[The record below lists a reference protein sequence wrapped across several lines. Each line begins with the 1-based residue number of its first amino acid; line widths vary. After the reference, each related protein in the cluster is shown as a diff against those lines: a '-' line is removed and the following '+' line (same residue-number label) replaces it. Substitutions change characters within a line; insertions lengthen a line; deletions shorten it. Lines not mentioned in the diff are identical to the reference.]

1 MIELPK
7 HVFFN
12 LCQRDIKHNI
22 VFQSGKIISYRLTVI
37 LNVFSQSSNNQ
48 VIQNMVNIQTY
59 KHISRY
65 IWLSSQVFR
74 GIAAPKFQEDRSV
87 LRW

>member
-1 MIELPK
+1 
-7 HVFFN
+7 
-12 LCQRDIKHNI
+12 
-22 VFQSGKIISYRLTVI
+22 
-37 LNVFSQSSNNQ
+37 
-48 VIQNMVNIQTY
+48 MVNIQTY

-87 LRW
+87 LRWQKGKKVVKIQKKKKKSDFIARMRKIFSSFQKYI